1 MWYLLTAYS
10 VITGG
15 ESVHSRGQGGEVG
28 AAERRHLSGPGL
40 SAAPIVTWLL
50 DRFGPIQLSGLSNLM
65 LAMTQ
70 IPMARNAAKD
80 LGQAMRPRQPG
91 SPRLPCCLTCC
102 DNDMDV
108 ACATGI
114 DRSARRTNRHDHEQ
128 SPGPE
133 LNTTGS

>member
-1 MWYLLTAYS
+1 MWYLLPAYS

-50 DRFGPIQLSGLSNLM
+50 DKFGPIQLSGLSNLM

-80 LGQAMRPRQPG
+80 LGQAMRPPTAWQSTATLLFDMLRQRHG
-91 SPRLPCCLTCC
+91 
-102 DNDMDV
+102 
-108 ACATGI
+108 
-114 DRSARRTNRHDHEQ
+114 RRVRHR
-128 SPGPE
+128 
-133 LNTTGS
+133 N